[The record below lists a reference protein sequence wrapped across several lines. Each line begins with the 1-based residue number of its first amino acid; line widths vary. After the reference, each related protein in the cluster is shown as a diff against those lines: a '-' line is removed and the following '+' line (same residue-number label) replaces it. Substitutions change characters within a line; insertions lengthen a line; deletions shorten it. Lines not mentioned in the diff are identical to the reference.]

1 MKPQEINRVAQYVTA
16 RTSYSREDTT
26 TILETTFSEL
36 SALAETSA
44 ETYQRSHVL
53 EYVTHWTIRQTNFPE
68 PMIREILECAGKWLD
83 EICQTVETPQPE
95 HFDPADN

>member
-1 MKPQEINRVAQYVTA
+1 MKLQEIHRVAQYVTA
-16 RTSYSREDTT
+16 RTSYSREDIT

-44 ETYQRSHVL
+44 ETYQRSHLL
-53 EYVTHWTIRQTNFPE
+53 EYVTHWTIRQTHFPE

-83 EICQTVETPQPE
+83 EMCQTVETPQPE

>member
-36 SALAETSA
+36 SALAETSV
-44 ETYQRSHVL
+44 ETYQRADLL
-53 EYVTHWTIRQTNFPE
+53 EYVTQWTIRQTNFPE
-68 PMIREILECAGKWLD
+68 PMIREILECAGRWLD
-83 EICQTVETPQPE
+83 EICQTVETSQPE
-95 HFDPADN
+95 PFDSADH